1 MTREE
6 FMKELEYLL
15 QDIQDDEKEDAIQYY
30 RDYFDEAGPDNQEA
44 VAREF
49 GSPERVAAIIRSDLA
64 GNLEDGGEFTE
75 SGYQDGRFKDPGY
88 QVAHHYDLPEP
99 AAQAGGGK
107 NRSGENRVPPKTNQI
122 LKIILIVV
130 LVLVAVPVLWGIG
143 ESMITVGG
151 VLLGLAVMLLLLS
164 GLLTLLFLIFG
175 VVLVPVGIVCM
186 FTGFWDGLLLF
197 GTGVALLGLGALG
210 IAFSLLFY
218 GRFLPFLFRIAAD
231 GINQLLHRRRGDNR

>member
-30 RDYFDEAGPDNQEA
+30 RDYFDEAGPENEES
-44 VAREF
+44 VVREF

-75 SGYQDGRFKDPGY
+75 SGYQDGRFRDPGY

-99 AAQAGGGK
+99 IPQAGSRPNNAGG
-107 NRSGENRVPPKTNQI
+107 EPAQPKTNRT
-122 LKIILIVV
+122 LKLVLIVI
-130 LVLVAVPVLWGIG
+130 LVLVAAPVMWGIG
-143 ESMITVGG
+143 EGIIAAGG
-151 VLLGLAVMLLLLS
+151 TLLGLVVLLVLMA
-164 GLLTLLFLIFG
+164 GLVTLIFLILG
-175 VVLVPVGIVCM
+175 VVLVPAGIVCM

-197 GTGVALLGLGALG
+197 GSGVTMLGIALLGVAL
-210 IAFSLLFY
+210 SMLFY
-218 GRFLPFLFRIAAD
+218 GRFLPFLFRTVAD
-231 GINQLLHRRRGDNR
+231 GINRLVHRLRGNS